1 MTAIAPKVKTQDATA
16 AASSAKPPD
25 DLGGY
30 KSTQFDPLIR
40 QASEKY
46 GVPARLIKAVINQE
60 SSFKPSARSKAGAA
74 GLMQL
79 MPGTA
84 RELGVKNP
92 MDPAQSIEGGTKYLA
107 GMLQKFGGNVELA
120 LAAYNAGPGNVAKAG
135 NRIPPFRETQNYV
148 RNIMS
153 SYHGTAQVDVPSVD
167 TMAGRQSQPLTHR
180 TGAAAGGTY
189 PSISQESPY
198 AFFDKPPKTNRLGF
212 VPTPNST
219 SAHRL
224 ALLIQLLREE
234 CPELAALSPEQLLN
248 LARAINP
255 QVEDVLNGTAEGALL
270 TMPEAAVI
278 VAPGATRADI
288 EAAIVKAAR
297 ESPGAEDFSK
307 LTDKRLLSNLLLLNP
322 TLKSALK
329 VRPVNGAVLPL
340 FIGTGAALQPKP
352 WVAPSSG
359 EIWKRPHHG

>member
-1 MTAIAPKVKTQDATA
+1 MTAPIGAKEATQGTT
-16 AASSAKPPD
+16 AASSVKPPD
-25 DLGGY
+25 DLGGF
-30 KSTQFDPLIR
+30 KSTEFDPLIR

-60 SSFKPSARSKAGAA
+60 SGFKPTAHSKAGAA

-167 TMAGRQSQPLTHR
+167 TMSGRKGQPLAHR

-189 PSISQESPY
+189 PPVSEESPY
-198 AFFDKPPKTNRLGF
+198 AFFEKPPKTNRIGF
-212 VPTPNST
+212 MPLPHS
-219 SAHRL
+219 SREQML
-224 ALLIQLLREE
+224 ELLLKMLREE
-234 CPELAALSPEQLLN
+234 CPELAALSDEQLLG
-248 LARAINP
+248 LARATNP
-255 QVEDVLNGTAEGALL
+255 EVDAVLNGTSEGALL
-270 TMPEAAVI
+270 TMPEAGV
-278 VAPGATRADI
+278 VVPPGATRDDI

-307 LTDKRLLSNLLLLNP
+307 LSDKRLLSNLLLLNP

-340 FIGTGAALQPKP
+340 YIGAGAALQPKP
-352 WVAPSSG
+352 WAAPTTG
-359 EIWKRPHHG
+359 AIWNRPHHG